1 VTRGVGRQHV
11 LVALAVGGV
20 AGVLGD
26 GFAAAQTP
34 PPAAAASSTAQ
45 TPDRG
50 RQQAAEARYKVRVM
64 EGVLEKS
71 VQQAALRL
79 NEQLQRVSPDL
90 IQLAGAAHARGYR
103 LEGYGLFFDVEV
115 PAAMR
120 QTMGWTARVMRQQH
134 EGVAEAL
141 GSLKRIAGELD
152 PKARAEAERAMR
164 QIELAVR
171 PVPRGPRTA
180 ERPVVTAPPAGGAMG
195 ASTSTVAT
203 AEPGAPDVETP
214 MKPATPPSEAEAM
227 LWRSPDLA
235 YEDQVREALIGA
247 MLDWG
252 ALLPLG
258 PDEWLTVAARDN
270 QDVVMPGAAPDVVTI
285 ILRVKG
291 SDLAERLSGRLP
303 TDELRRRVEVREFWL
318 WRCAPS
324 ARTPA
329 EPFTCCGYNDA
340 MRRAWLPLVLLAGV
354 AGSIA
359 CRSEPDATKV
369 VQVTDVVT
377 GWLDQGIVNGQN
389 KLVPTISLKIR
400 NGADRPLSYLQL
412 NAVFRIINDTEE
424 LGSKVI
430 WATQGQ
436 AFAPGASL
444 GPFNLSSDLGYSSPA
459 ARTQMLQHSLFKDA
473 KVELFV
479 KHGSRQWARLGE
491 YRVDRQLFTK

>member
-1 VTRGVGRQHV
+1 MIRVVRGRHV
-11 LVALAVGGV
+11 LIGVVVVAASAPGASLAAGQV
-20 AGVLGD
+20 A
-26 GFAAAQTP
+26 P
-34 PPAAAASSTAQ
+34 PPAASAPST
-45 TPDRG
+45 PLSPERG
-50 RQQAAEARYKVRVM
+50 RQQAADARYKVRVM

-171 PVPRGPRTA
+171 PVPRGVRPA
-180 ERPVVTAPPAGGAMG
+180 EGPMVTAPPPGGAME
-195 ASTSTVAT
+195 ASTSTVA
-203 AEPGAPDVETP
+203 APAPAAPDGDKP
-214 MKPATPPSEAEAM
+214 MVVVAPPPEPDAA

-303 TDELRRRVEVREFWL
+303 TDELRRRVEVREF
-318 WRCAPS
+318 
-324 ARTPA
+324 
-329 EPFTCCGYNDA
+329 
-340 MRRAWLPLVLLAGV
+340 
-354 AGSIA
+354 
-359 CRSEPDATKV
+359 
-369 VQVTDVVT
+369 
-377 GWLDQGIVNGQN
+377 
-389 KLVPTISLKIR
+389 
-400 NGADRPLSYLQL
+400 
-412 NAVFRIINDTEE
+412 
-424 LGSKVI
+424 
-430 WATQGQ
+430 
-436 AFAPGASL
+436 
-444 GPFNLSSDLGYSSPA
+444 
-459 ARTQMLQHSLFKDA
+459 
-473 KVELFV
+473 
-479 KHGSRQWARLGE
+479 
-491 YRVDRQLFTK
+491 